1 MTTIRG
7 AAQTAFKTERFEG
20 DESLLLLSID
30 SASLGFSVS
39 AFISRLVDLRVLV
52 PSIGT

>member
-7 AAQTAFKTERFEG
+7 AAQRAFKTERFEG
-20 DESLLLLSID
+20 DELLSLLSID

-39 AFISRLVDLRVLV
+39 ALISRLVDLRVLL